1 MGKKTR
7 KVGIAGK
14 FGARYGSVVR
24 ERWKRLTDQQK
35 GIQKCP
41 KCESRIRN
49 MRKEVGVWECKR
61 CGAKFTGGAWAPT
74 TDRGKQSHRIAVRLK
89 RELEESGKE

>member
-1 MGKKTR
+1 MGRKTK

-24 ERWKRLTDQQK
+24 QRWKALTDQQK

-41 KCESRIRN
+41 KCESRTRN
-49 MRKEVGVWECKR
+49 MRGTVGVWKCKK
-61 CGAKFTGGAWAPT
+61 CGTKFSGGAWAPS
-74 TDRGKQSHRIAVRLK
+74 TDRGRQSHRIAARLK
-89 RELEESGKE
+89 RELAESGNE